1 MPVVAACLKWTA
13 RPGEPRTDERFAGV
27 SEADRS
33 ALEVALRLG
42 ERLGLDVVV
51 LAVGPAGADVALRD
65 AIGCGAAR
73 AVRVD
78 APEPMTSAEVARQL
92 SRHLADA
99 TAVVCGDHSTDRG
112 SGSVP
117 AFLAHRLG
125 VAQALGLV
133 SVDDDRADR
142 GTLAAVRRLD
152 GGRREVLAVPLPAVL
167 SVEGNVAP
175 LRRAGLR
182 AALAARGATIEVA
195 KVAPYATHAATPVVT
210 PFRPRARVLPAP
222 SGDDVLARLQQ
233 LTDAGATTPRGETVE
248 LDPPAAAARIVD
260 ALRAWGYLDAEMGS
274 ELGLRAGSRREGS

>member
-1 MPVVAACLKWTA
+1 MSTVPSVAACLKWTA

-33 ALEVALRLG
+33 ALEVALQLG
-42 ERLGLDVVV
+42 ERLGIGVVAV
-51 LAVGPAGADVALRD
+51 AVGPAGADVALRD
-65 AIGCGAAR
+65 AIGCGATR

-78 APEPMTSAEVARQL
+78 APEAMTSAEVARQL
-92 SRHLADA
+92 SRHLGDA
-99 TAVVCGDHSTDRG
+99 TVVVCGDHSTDRG

-133 SVDDDRADR
+133 SVDLEGIAS
-142 GTLAAVRRLD
+142 GTLGAVRRLD
-152 GGRREVLAVPLPAVL
+152 GGRREVLSVPLPAVL
-167 SVEGNVAP
+167 SVEGGVLA

-182 AALAARGATIEVA
+182 AALAARGAAIETA

-222 SGDDVLARLQQ
+222 AGSDPLARLRQ
-233 LTDAGATTPRGETVE
+233 LTDAGAVTQRGETVE
-248 LDPPAAAARIVD
+248 LEPAAAAARIVE
-260 ALRAWGYLDAEMGS
+260 ALRSWGYLG
-274 ELGLRAGSRREGS
+274 

>member
-1 MPVVAACLKWTA
+1 MSTVPIVAACMKWTA

-42 ERLGLDVVV
+42 ERLGIDVVAV
-51 LAVGPAGADVALRD
+51 AVGPAGADVALRD

-73 AVRVD
+73 AIRVD
-78 APEPMTSAEVARQL
+78 APDAMTSAEVARQL
-92 SRHLADA
+92 SRHLVDA
-99 TAVVCGDHSTDRG
+99 VAVVCGDHSTDRG

-133 SVDDDRADR
+133 AVEVDALDAAASSVGAVGAVRAV
-142 GTLAAVRRLD
+142 GAVGAVRRLD
-152 GGRREVLAVPLPAVL
+152 GGRREVLSVPLPAVL
-167 SVEGNVAP
+167 SVEGGVAP

-182 AALAARGATIEVA
+182 AALAARGATIETA

-210 PFRPRARVLPAP
+210 PFRPRARVLAAPA
-222 SGDDVLARLQQ
+222 GDDVLGRLRQ
-233 LTDAGATTPRGETVE
+233 LTDAGAATQRGETVV
-248 LDPPAAAARIVD
+248 LDPPAAAARIVE
-260 ALRAWGYLDAEMGS
+260 ALRSWGYLA
-274 ELGLRAGSRREGS
+274 